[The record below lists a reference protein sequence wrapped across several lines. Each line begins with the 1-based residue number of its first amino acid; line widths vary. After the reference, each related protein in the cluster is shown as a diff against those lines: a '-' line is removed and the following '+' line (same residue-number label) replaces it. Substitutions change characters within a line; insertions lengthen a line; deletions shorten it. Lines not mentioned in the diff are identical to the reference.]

1 MGIWQCLFI
10 ISSSRRSFLSFLSCE
25 FCDYSKNTSKNL
37 YTVNNNCLSVKKKVL
52 VFTMPRVKSQNPKS
66 LKKLCAEF
74 VASNLDY
81 WCNPSSEDERN
92 KCDQE
97 ATLSQFD
104 KLRKW

>member
-1 MGIWQCLFI
+1 
-10 ISSSRRSFLSFLSCE
+10 
-25 FCDYSKNTSKNL
+25 
-37 YTVNNNCLSVKKKVL
+37 
-52 VFTMPRVKSQNPKS
+52 MPRVKSQNPKS

-74 VASNLDY
+74 VASNLDD